1 MKKPIG
7 FLWGVEDLHADETLA
22 QIDETMR
29 NVGSPIMQ
37 TAKAVYFE
45 QYDGNSTI
53 LSRWDLEKGEMET

>member
-7 FLWGVEDLHADETLA
+7 FLWGVKDLHADETLA

-29 NVGSPIMQ
+29 NVGSLIMQ

-45 QYDGNSTI
+45 QYD
-53 LSRWDLEKGEMET
+53 